1 MHLLSICESSNKE
14 HLYKAF
20 RESDCPAFKR
30 ILIFLPWGD
39 EAKDKN
45 ISGISVF
52 DNKSSFFFRTMA
64 LSHTPRNLTAY
75 ENLEIERG
83 SNMTSFESNEINA
96 VEVNNVRF

>member
-20 RESDCPAFKR
+20 RVSDCPAFKR

-52 DNKSSFFFRTMA
+52 DNK
-64 LSHTPRNLTAY
+64 
-75 ENLEIERG
+75 
-83 SNMTSFESNEINA
+83 
-96 VEVNNVRF
+96 